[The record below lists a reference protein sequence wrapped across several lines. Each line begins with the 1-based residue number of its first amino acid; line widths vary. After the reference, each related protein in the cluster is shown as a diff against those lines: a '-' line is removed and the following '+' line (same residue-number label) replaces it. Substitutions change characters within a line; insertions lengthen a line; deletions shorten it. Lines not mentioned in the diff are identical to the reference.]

1 LVLFQVPQYLL
12 QAGFDKIAC
21 TQPRRIAC
29 IGLSKRVAHEMLSDY
44 GTEVGYQIRFERQK
58 TAKTKILFITE
69 GLLLRQLSDDEN
81 LSNFSVIIIDEIH
94 ERNLHGDFLLGI
106 SKCLLR
112 ARPEIKIVLMSATIN
127 LNLFA
132 NFFEQENAKIIEVPG
147 RLFPIKLHYMPH
159 LMNPDLKLEKK
170 KKGSDRLNPEPYIQ
184 IMRMID
190 TKYPK
195 DEKGDLLIFLSGL
208 NEIQTVVDAA
218 KEYSAEKKNW
228 IILPLH
234 SSLSMQ
240 DQDRVFDYSP
250 DGMRKCIIST
260 NIAETS
266 ITIDG
271 IRFVIDSG
279 KMKEMTYDP
288 NHKMS
293 RLKEKWISKA
303 SAEQRK
309 GRSGRTGPGVC
320 YRLYSDKDFYDL
332 ESYSTAEIFRVPLES
347 MLLQMISM
355 GLPNA
360 RLFPFIESPDKESI
374 ENSIQSLK
382 LLEALTFNEKLTP
395 LGKTLAKIPVE
406 VRIGK
411 MLIIGSVF
419 RQLQSTLTLAAILNV
434 QSPLT
439 NRAFRDS
446 ECERARKDCESDH
459 GDPVTLLNLYREWL
473 LVKKTQDENS
483 TRWCRKRGLE
493 EQRFYE
499 ITKLKGQLESLL
511 RECQIME
518 AEVESAPTAAERT
531 IRAGEKKYLGSLRR
545 AHKMEAPRQKKLLAL
560 EENDDEDFDDGKID
574 IKDVEFRLSNDF
586 SKLRNLVSSAT
597 TNSLDL
603 TVLKLILVSGLYPQ
617 IAISDEFNYCKS
629 MSEQFFHTKS
639 KPYVAMHPM
648 SYFAANYQILNLN
661 ESDIIEKTGIYQSKQ
676 PLSSRHQILCYLSIL
691 ETTKA
696 YLMNSF
702 RMPAAQT
709 LLLFAQHIDANMTF
723 SRIICDSWLCL
734 DFPFPETG
742 QTLVLRAAKLRK
754 RWIDL
759 VTQKLETELD
769 SKNFSKF
776 DDLERDLCK
785 FMHSDINYTIKRLL
799 PADLK
804 TLYHG
809 DTNNIEH
816 LILNPNPFCETF
828 ECIGNDVKGGVFVT
842 ENITY
847 GCLNETDW
855 SHQIAEEIFNNEY
868 ECPGCK
874 CIFNLT
880 NIQKLQHMATC
891 KEESEVDNIIVKDT
905 ETRPLATSS
914 NQKLYKC
921 EVCKKEM
928 YLSNTDILKHKKK
941 CNSIKIKVEK
951 E

>member
-1 LVLFQVPQYLL
+1 
-12 QAGFDKIAC
+12 
-21 TQPRRIAC
+21 
-29 IGLSKRVAHEMLSDY
+29 MLSDY
-44 GTEVGYQIRFERQK
+44 GTEVGYQIRFEKQK
-58 TAKTKILFITE
+58 SSKTRIIFITE

-94 ERNLHGDFLLGI
+94 ERNLYGDFLLGI

-112 ARPEIKIVLMSATIN
+112 ARPDVKIVLMSATIN

-132 NFFEQENAKIIEVPG
+132 TFFEQENAKVIEVPG
-147 RLFPIKLHYMPH
+147 RLYPIKLHFMPH
-159 LMNPDLKLEKK
+159 LLNAELRLEKK

-190 TKYPK
+190 TKYSK
-195 DEKGDLLIFLSGL
+195 EEKGDLLIFLSGL
-208 NEIQTVVDAA
+208 NEIQTIADAA
-218 KEYSAEKKNW
+218 KDYSQEKKNW

-240 DQDRVFDYSP
+240 DQDRVFDYAP

-288 NHKMS
+288 NYKMS

-309 GRSGRTGPGVC
+309 GRAGRTGPGIC

-360 RLFPFIESPDKESI
+360 RLFPFIESPDQESI

-382 LLEALTFNEKLTP
+382 QLEALTYNEKLTS
-395 LGKTLAKIPVE
+395 LGKTLSKIPVE

-411 MLIIGSVF
+411 MMVIGSVF

-459 GDPVTLLNLYREWL
+459 GDPMILLNLYREWL
-473 LVKKTQDENS
+473 LVKKSQDENS

-518 AEVESAPTAAERT
+518 AEIENAPTAAERA

-545 AHKMEAPRQKKLLAL
+545 AHKMEAPRRKKLLQSDEL
-560 EENDDEDFDDGKID
+560 DDDEDVDDDKID

-597 TNSLDL
+597 ASSLDL
-603 TVLKLILVSGLYPQ
+603 TILKLILVSGLYPQ
-617 IAISDEFNYCKS
+617 IAIADEFNYCKS

-648 SYFAANYQILNLN
+648 SFFAANYQLLNLN
-661 ESDIIEKTGIYQSKQ
+661 ESDIMEKTGIYQSKQ

-709 LLLFAQHIDANMTF
+709 LLLFAQNIDANLTF
-723 SRIICDSWLCL
+723 SRVICDSWLCL

-754 RWIDL
+754 RWNDL
-759 VTQKLETELD
+759 VTQKLESEME
-769 SKNFSKF
+769 SKNFSIF

-785 FMHSDINYTIKRLL
+785 FMHSDVNYTIKRLL
-799 PADLK
+799 TGDLK

-809 DTNNIEH
+809 DTNNIEN
-816 LILNPNPFCETF
+816 LILNPNPFCEKF
-828 ECIGNDVKGGVFVT
+828 ECVGNDVKGGVCVT

-855 SHQIAEEIFNNEY
+855 SQQIAEEIFNNEF

-874 CIFNLT
+874 CLFNLT
-880 NIQKLQHMATC
+880 NIQKLQHMASC
-891 KEESEVDNIIVKDT
+891 KEIEEISENKESEAPPV
-905 ETRPLATSS
+905 ATSS

-921 EVCKKEM
+921 NVCQKDM
-928 YLSNTDILKHKKK
+928 YLSNTEILKHKRN
-941 CNSIKIKVEK
+941 CVKIKVEK